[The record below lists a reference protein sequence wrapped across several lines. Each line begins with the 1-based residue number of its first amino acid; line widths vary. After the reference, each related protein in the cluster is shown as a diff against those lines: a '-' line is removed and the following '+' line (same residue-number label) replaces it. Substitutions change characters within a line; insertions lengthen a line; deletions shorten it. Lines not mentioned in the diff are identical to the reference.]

1 MMAVKVVES
10 PSKYVQGPNAI
21 KELGKYTKELG
32 EKALVVVDRKVMSLL
47 ERRIRE
53 AADGVEFLFEFFNGE
68 CSKEEIE
75 RLKKIGI
82 ENGCSVIVGIGGGK
96 TLDTAKAVAYFMSAP
111 VLTVPT
117 TASSNAPV
125 NALSVIYT
133 PDGKFEEYLYLP
145 KNPDVVLVD
154 SRIIAEAPV
163 RFLVAGMGDALAA
176 KFEAE
181 AAYRG
186 TAENIAGGFSTVTT
200 LSLSQVCFETLL
212 ENGYEAK
219 LAVEA
224 NAVTPA
230 VEKVIEA
237 NILLSGKTGGLAAAH
252 SIHNG
257 LTELEETQG
266 LYHGEKVA
274 FSVIAQMVMED
285 RALEEIQEVIAFC
298 DSLGLPVTLEQL
310 GLKDAERDKLMV
322 VAEAAC
328 AEKETIYNMPFPV
341 NPEMVLDSMLGADAL
356 GREFLFS

>member
-1 MMAVKVVES
+1 MAVKVVES
-10 PSKYVQGPNAI
+10 PSKYIQGPNAVM
-21 KELGKYTKELG
+21 ELGKYAKSLG
-32 EKALVVVDRKVMSLL
+32 EKILAVVDGRVMSLMEQRL
-47 ERRIRE
+47 RE
-53 AADGVEFLFEFFNGE
+53 AVDGTDFFFEIFNGE
-68 CSKEEIE
+68 CSKEEIS
-75 RLKKIGI
+75 RLEKIGRD
-82 ENGCSVIVGIGGGK
+82 NDCSVIVGIGGGK
-96 TLDTAKAVAYFMSAP
+96 TLDTAKAVAYYMSVP

-117 TASSNAPV
+117 TAASNAPV
-125 NALSVIYT
+125 SALSVIYT
-133 PDGKFEEYLYLP
+133 PDGEFEEYLYLP
-145 KNPDVVLVD
+145 KNPDIVLVD

-186 TAENIAGGFSTVTT
+186 TAENISGGFSTVTT
-200 LSLSQVCFETLL
+200 LSLAQVCFETLL

-257 LTELEETQG
+257 LTKLEETQN

-274 FSVIAQMVMED
+274 FAVIAQMVMED
-285 RALEEIQEVIAFC
+285 RALEEIQEVIDFC
-298 DSLGLPVTLEQL
+298 TSLGLPVTLEQL
-310 GLKDAERDKLMV
+310 GLKDAGRDKLRV
-322 VAEAAC
+322 AAEAAC
-328 AEKETIYNMPFPV
+328 AEKETIHNMPFPV
-341 NPEMVLDSMLGADAL
+341 TPEMVLDSLLGADAL
-356 GREFLFS
+356 GREFIM